1 MPSVGCVATFT
12 TCAVLVAV
20 LMITLLAVSIKQVN
34 EGTVAVVYLDLSEK
48 FSGEPITPGFHT
60 LPPDNKLYVFET
72 RFQSRDVSGQCRSRD
87 GIHIQI
93 QTTFQFNFAVDSLIK
108 SMTTY
113 GTKDKTVS
121 HMHRQAHAAVNKA
134 CSYFDAVDFTRER
147 ALIELNMS
155 RTIEL
160 AMSNSS
166 AFVNVGAFQ
175 FRNFE
180 YPRNF
185 QDAVNS
191 KQRTSQ
197 QKDVVTSQRP
207 GIIILATTHLR
218 QAQEA
223 VQILIND
230 ANAQAN
236 TLIDSAKIAA
246 NAVLASWNQTIV
258 QLQLEMN
265 NLGMNFSTFVD
276 YKMDTL
282 LRNANHPI
290 INLPSLSVS

>member
-1 MPSVGCVATFT
+1 MGVVCISVSVTAGL
-12 TCAVLVAV
+12 LVAV
-20 LMITLLAVSIKQVN
+20 LTITLVAVSVKQVN
-34 EGTVAVVYLDLSEK
+34 EGTVAVVYLDLSEQ

-72 RFQSRDVSGQCRSRD
+72 KFQSRDVSGQCRSRD

-93 QTTFQFNFAVDSLIK
+93 QTTFQFNFDTSRLIQA
-108 SMTTY
+108 MTTY
-113 GTKDKTVS
+113 GTKDKIIS
-121 HMHRQAHAAVNKA
+121 HMQRQAHSAVNKA

-147 ALIELNMS
+147 AAIEFNMSSLIEQAINQ
-155 RTIEL
+155 
-160 AMSNSS
+160 SN
-166 AFVNVGAFQ
+166 AYVNVGAFQ

-218 QAQEA
+218 QSQEA

-236 TLIDSAKIAA
+236 TLIDSATIAA

-258 QLQLEMN
+258 QLQLEMG
-265 NLGMNFSTFVD
+265 NLNMNFSSFVE

-290 INLPSLSVS
+290 INLPSLGS